1 MRSIKYASIFG
12 LFAIFMLMVTGHSS
26 AVTVAKTQPMK
37 LAAMEGLYRGE
48 NGTPLVGI
56 GLLNPKKEFNNDE
69 DPYLFNI
76 SIPKGLSFLAN
87 MDFDSF
93 VPGINDIIEG
103 GYKYVDKNGVEKT
116 AISFQEKVDR
126 GNMARRALAL
136 YGQHKDNPDANVRTQ
151 VLEQAQQYL
160 DENFEY
166 FGYGFLKDPKE
177 SIPNVPM
184 TFYSFRI
191 MVMLGG
197 YFILF
202 LLVCLWLWKKKII
215 EKKKWFIFFA
225 IISVPLVYICA
236 EAGWIVAEVGRQPWT
251 IQDLLPVQ
259 ASVSG
264 VSSGNVW
271 TTFIIFAVSL
281 VLLKGLTYKEEFSKS
296 ISLLSIYSTAF
307 SQRNL

>member
-1 MRSIKYASIFG
+1 
-12 LFAIFMLMVTGHSS
+12 MLMVTGHSS

-56 GLLNPKKEFNNDE
+56 GILNPKKEYDNDE
-69 DPYLFNI
+69 KPYLFHI
-76 SIPKGLSFLAN
+76 SFPKGLSFLAN

-103 GYKYVDKNGVEKT
+103 GYKYVDKNGEERT
-116 AISFQEKVDR
+116 AISFQEKVER
-126 GNMARRALAL
+126 GNMARRALEL
-136 YGQHKDNPDANVRTQ
+136 YGQHKDNPDTNIRNQ
-151 VLEQAQQYL
+151 VLAQAQQYL
-160 DENFEY
+160 DDNFEY

-177 SIPNVPM
+177 SIPNIPM

-191 MVMLGG
+191 MVTLGG
-197 YFILF
+197 YFIVF
-202 LLVCLWLWKKKII
+202 LLVCFWLWKKKVI
-215 EKKKWFIFFA
+215 EKKKWFIFLA
-225 IISVPLVYICA
+225 IVSVPLVYICA

-271 TTFIIFAVSL
+271 TTFIIFAVL
-281 VLLKGLTYKEEFSKS
+281 FTTLLIAELKIAFNQIKKGPEGIKW
-296 ISLLSIYSTAF
+296 
-307 SQRNL
+307 N

>member
-1 MRSIKYASIFG
+1 M
-12 LFAIFMLMVTGHSS
+12 
-26 AVTVAKTQPMK
+26 
-37 LAAMEGLYRGE
+37 
-48 NGTPLVGI
+48 
-56 GLLNPKKEFNNDE
+56 
-69 DPYLFNI
+69 
-76 SIPKGLSFLAN
+76 
-87 MDFDSF
+87 
-93 VPGINDIIEG
+93 
-103 GYKYVDKNGVEKT
+103 
-116 AISFQEKVDR
+116 
-126 GNMARRALAL
+126 
-136 YGQHKDNPDANVRTQ
+136 
-151 VLEQAQQYL
+151 

-177 SIPNVPM
+177 SIPNVAV

-225 IISVPLVYICA
+225 ILSVPLVYICA

-251 IQDLLPVQ
+251 IQDLLPVG

-271 TTFIIFAVSL
+271 ITFIIFAVL
-281 VLLKGLTYKEEFSKS
+281 FTTLLIAELKIAFNQIKKGPEGIKW
-296 ISLLSIYSTAF
+296 
-307 SQRNL
+307 N